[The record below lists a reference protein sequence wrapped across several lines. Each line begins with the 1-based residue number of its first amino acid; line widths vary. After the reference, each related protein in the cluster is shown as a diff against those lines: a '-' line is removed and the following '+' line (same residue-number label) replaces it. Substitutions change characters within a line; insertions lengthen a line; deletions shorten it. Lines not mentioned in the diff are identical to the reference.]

1 MVIICLERYD
11 LMKKLL
17 KVVVF
22 SLVFCLMVG
31 CGCMKKTAKGA
42 VEDYLS
48 QYKNLSANVIG
59 DMDSVINNENLTDK
73 DKEKYREVLKKQYQD
88 LKYEVINEEYNG
100 DTAKVD
106 VKIKVY
112 DLYKVQKEADEYL
125 NNNTN
130 EFMENGVYNSDL
142 FMSYK
147 LDKMRDV
154 KDMVEYNIT
163 FDVSKDEDGNYK
175 VINVSNDTTL
185 KIHGIYNY
193 END

>member
-1 MVIICLERYD
+1 
-11 LMKKLL
+11 MKKLL
-17 KVVVF
+17 KVIVF
-22 SLVFCLMVG
+22 SLVFSLMVG

-59 DMDSVINNENLTDK
+59 DMDNVINNENLTDK

-88 LKYEVINEEYNG
+88 LKYEVVNEEYNG

-147 LDKMRDV
+147 LDKMRDA

-163 FDVSKDEDGNYK
+163 FSVSKDEDGNYK